1 MTENQNIFHA
11 KLFIQILPDCIG
23 FVNEVEEAVAEANEK
38 LAVIIFRGEEE
49 RALLDEFVESVHDA
63 HHVRYSVGLTRQLE
77 ENCTVETLEESFQR
91 RSVV

>member
-1 MTENQNIFHA
+1 MQKT
-11 KLFIQILPDCIG
+11 
-23 FVNEVEEAVAEANEK
+23 VAEADEK

-49 RALLDEFVESVHDA
+49 CALLDEFVESVHDA
-63 HHVRYSVGLTRQLE
+63 HHVWNGVGLTRQLE